1 MLGLVVTGLLGS
13 LESRANVSSS
23 LEVPLLGSFGSLL
36 CGKGEN
42 GGEWAGRDE
51 PHT

>member
-13 LESRANVSSS
+13 LESRANVSSP

-51 PHT
+51 LHT